1 MSTKAVL
8 KERIREYYQDGR
20 TFVIRYELESL
31 NDTESYLIRAHLT
44 EERTNGNGPETV
56 SSVEL
61 VYPYRELGEHLF
73 DLIQNAS
80 DPVFP
85 VHLPEIVRDQISCT
99 LFDNIRF
106 TWKTNP

>member
-1 MSTKAVL
+1 MSKTAVL
-8 KERIREYYQDGR
+8 KECIRKYSQDGR

-31 NDTESYLIRAHLT
+31 TDTESYLIRAHLR
-44 EERTNGNGPETV
+44 EERINGNGQETV

-61 VYPYRELGEHLF
+61 VYPYHELGEHLF
-73 DLIQNAS
+73 DLIQNAP

-85 VHLPEIVRDQISCT
+85 VHVPEIVRDQISCT

-106 TWKTNP
+106 TWKANP